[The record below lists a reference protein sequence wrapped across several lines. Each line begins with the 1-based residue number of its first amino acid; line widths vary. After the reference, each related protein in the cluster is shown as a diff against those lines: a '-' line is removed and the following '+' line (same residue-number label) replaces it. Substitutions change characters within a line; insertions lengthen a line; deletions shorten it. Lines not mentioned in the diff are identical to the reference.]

1 MFSGI
6 IAEVGTV
13 KAFERNGEA
22 ALLTVEASPAFSDV
36 ALGESIA
43 VNGVCLTVVDHR
55 ESTFTLDISPE
66 TLRATN
72 LGELRPGDGVN
83 LERALCLSDRI
94 GGHLVS
100 GHVDGVGCIIG
111 KRPEANALHY
121 DIQVSKSLLR
131 YIVPKGSIAVDGISL
146 TVVACRPDGFQVT
159 IIPHT
164 AAVTTIGHKALGAT
178 VNLEVDMLGKYV
190 ERVLQARLEG
200 ADTGDLHAASG
211 RQDRAAGEGER
222 AGVVHGIQ

>member
-6 IAEVGTV
+6 VAEVGTV
-13 KAFERNGEA
+13 KAFEERREA
-22 ALLTVEASPAFSDV
+22 ASLTIEASPLLSDV
-36 ALGESIA
+36 AVGESIA

-55 ESTFTLDISPE
+55 ESAFVLDVSPE

-83 LERALCLSDRI
+83 LERSLCLSDRI

-100 GHVDGVGCIIG
+100 GHVDGVGRITA

-121 DIQVSKSLLR
+121 DLQVPNDLMR

-146 TVVACRPDGFQVT
+146 TVVACLPAGFRVT

-164 AAVTTIGHKALGAT
+164 AAVTTIGRKAPGAT
-178 VNLEVDMLGKYV
+178 VNLECDMLGKYV
-190 ERVLQARLEG
+190 ERALQARLEG
-200 ADTGDLHAASG
+200 AGASELEVELWS
-211 RQDRAAGEGER
+211 RHRIAE
-222 AGVVHGIQ
+222 

>member
-6 IAEVGTV
+6 VAEVGTV
-13 KAFERNGEA
+13 KAVEGNREA
-22 ALLTVEASPAFSDV
+22 ASLTIEASPALSDV
-36 ALGESIA
+36 AMGESIA
-43 VNGVCLTVVDHR
+43 VNGVCLTVVNHR
-55 ESTFTLDISPE
+55 ESTFVLDISPE
-66 TLRATN
+66 TLRVTN

-83 LERALCLSDRI
+83 LERSLCLNDRI

-100 GHVDGVGCIIG
+100 GHVDGVGRIID

-121 DIQVSKSLLR
+121 DMQVPKDLMR

-164 AAVTTIGHKALGAT
+164 AAVTTIGRKALGAT
-178 VNLEVDMLGKYV
+178 VNLECDMLGKYV
-190 ERVLQARLEG
+190 ERALQARLGGEG
-200 ADTGDLHAASG
+200 AE
-211 RQDRAAGEGER
+211 AGELQVSLWR
-222 AGVVHGIQ
+222 RHGIAE

>member
-13 KAFERNGEA
+13 KTLDGSAEA
-22 ALLTVEASPAFSDV
+22 ASLTVESSRSFSDV
-36 ALGESIA
+36 VIGESIA
-43 VNGVCLTVVDHR
+43 VNGVCLTVVQRHERMFVVDV
-55 ESTFTLDISPE
+55 SPQ

-83 LERALCLSDRI
+83 LERSLSLTDRL

-100 GHVDGVGCIIG
+100 GHVDGVGTIIDQCS
-111 KRPEANALHY
+111 EANALHY
-121 DIQVSKSLLR
+121 DIQVPEGLIR
-131 YIVPKGSIAVDGISL
+131 YMVPKGSIAVDGISL
-146 TVVACRPDGFQVT
+146 TIVACRPAGFQVT

-164 AAVTTIGHKALGAT
+164 AAVTTIGRKSIGAT
-178 VNLEVDMLGKYV
+178 VNLECDMIGKYV

-200 ADTGDLHAASG
+200 VD
-211 RQDRAAGEGER
+211 AGEATLALLRRDRCAE
-222 AGVVHGIQ
+222 

>member
-6 IAEVGTV
+6 VAAVGTV
-13 KAFERNGEA
+13 KAFEGHGEA
-22 ALLTVEASPAFSDV
+22 ASLSVEASPAFSDMAV
-36 ALGESIA
+36 GESIA

-55 ESTFTLDISPE
+55 ERTFALDVSPE

-72 LGELRPGDGVN
+72 LGNLRPGDRVN
-83 LERALCLSDRI
+83 LERSLCLNDRI

-100 GHVDGVGCIIG
+100 GHVDGVGSIIG
-111 KRPEANALHY
+111 KRPEANALHFE
-121 DIQVSKSLLR
+121 IQVPRDLMR

-164 AAVTTIGHKALGAT
+164 AAVTTIGHKALGTT
-178 VNLEVDMLGKYV
+178 VNLEVDMIGKYV
-190 ERVLQARLEG
+190 ERALQARLEG
-200 ADTGDLHAASG
+200 ADMGDLQEALWH
-211 RQDRAAGEGER
+211 QNRATE
-222 AGVVHGIQ
+222 

>member
-13 KAFERNGEA
+13 KAVEGGGEA
-22 ALLTVEASPAFSDV
+22 ASLRIEASPAFADV
-36 ALGESIA
+36 AIGESIA

-55 ESTFTLDISPE
+55 ASTFTLDISPE

-72 LGELRPGDGVN
+72 LGELRPGHGVN
-83 LERALCLSDRI
+83 LERALCLKDRI

-100 GHVDGVGCIIG
+100 GHVDGVGSIIG

-121 DIQVSKSLLR
+121 DIQVSKDLMR
-131 YIVPKGSIAVDGISL
+131 YIVPKGSIAIDGISL
-146 TVVACRPDGFQVT
+146 TVVTCRPDGFRVT

-164 AAVTTIGHKALGAT
+164 AVVTTIGRKALGAT

-190 ERVLQARLEG
+190 ERALQARLEG
-200 ADTGDLHAASG
+200 ADTGDLLAALWP
-211 RQDRAAGEGER
+211 RDRAAGEGEGTG
-222 AGVVHGIQ
+222 AVHGIQ

>member
-6 IAEVGTV
+6 VAAIGTV
-13 KAFERNGEA
+13 KAFEGNEEA
-22 ALLTVEASPAFSDV
+22 ASLCIEVSPAFTDI

-43 VNGVCLTVVDHR
+43 VNGICLTVVHHR
-55 ESTFTLDISPE
+55 GSTFGVDVSPE

-83 LERALCLSDRI
+83 LERSLRLNDRI

-100 GHVDGVGCIIG
+100 GHVDGVGRIIN
-111 KRPEANALHY
+111 KHAEANALHY
-121 DIQVSKSLLR
+121 DMQVPKSLMR
-131 YIVPKGSIAVDGISL
+131 YIVPKGSVAVDGISL

-164 AAVTTIGHKALGAT
+164 AAATTIGRKGLGAT
-178 VNLEVDMLGKYV
+178 VNLECDMIGKYV
-190 ERVLQARLEG
+190 ERALHARLEG
-200 ADTGDLHAASG
+200 EGAEASELLAALLRRHES
-211 RQDRAAGEGER
+211 AE
-222 AGVVHGIQ
+222 

>member
-6 IAEVGTV
+6 VAEVGTV
-13 KAFERNGEA
+13 RALEGSGEA
-22 ALLTVEASPAFSDV
+22 ASLTLDASRSFTDV
-36 ALGESIA
+36 VIGESIA
-43 VNGVCLTVVDHR
+43 VNGVCLTIVHR
-55 ESTFTLDISPE
+55 HESTFAVDVSPE

-72 LGELRPGDGVN
+72 LGELQPGDGVN
-83 LERALCLSDRI
+83 LERSLCLNDRI

-100 GHVDGVGCIIG
+100 GHVDGVGTIID

-121 DIQVSKSLLR
+121 AIQVPKDLMR

-146 TVVACRPDGFQVT
+146 TIVACRPDGFQVT

-164 AAVTTIGHKALGAT
+164 AAVTTIGCKGIGAT
-178 VNLEVDMLGKYV
+178 VNLECDMIGKYV

-200 ADTGDLHAASG
+200 EGVE
-211 RQDRAAGEGER
+211 AGELPLAMLRRYGFAE
-222 AGVVHGIQ
+222 

>member
-6 IAEVGTV
+6 VVEIGTV
-13 KAFERNGEA
+13 KALEATAEA
-22 ALLTVEASPAFSDV
+22 ASLTIEASPAFSDV
-36 ALGESIA
+36 AIGESIA
-43 VNGVCLTVVDHR
+43 VNGVCLTAVDHR
-55 ESTFTLDISPE
+55 SNMFVVDISPE

-83 LERALCLSDRI
+83 LERSLSLNDRI

-100 GHVDGVGCIIG
+100 GHVDGVGRIIA

-121 DIQVSKSLLR
+121 DMQVPKGLMR

-164 AAVTTIGHKALGAT
+164 AAVTTIGRKALGAT
-178 VNLEVDMLGKYV
+178 VNLECDMIGKYV
-190 ERVLQARLEG
+190 ERALEARLEG
-200 ADTGDLHAASG
+200 
-211 RQDRAAGEGER
+211 EGAETAEQLGALWR
-222 AGVVHGIQ
+222 RHGIAE

>member
-13 KAFERNGEA
+13 HAFEGTREA
-22 ALLTVEASPAFSDV
+22 ASLSIEASPAFTDV
-36 ALGESIA
+36 AVGESIA

-55 ESTFTLDISPE
+55 GSTFALDISPE

-72 LGELRPGDGVN
+72 LGELQPGDSVN
-83 LERALCLSDRI
+83 LERSLCLNDRI

-100 GHVDGVGCIIG
+100 GHVDAVGTIID
-111 KRPEANALHY
+111 KRSEANALNIDVQAPKH
-121 DIQVSKSLLR
+121 LMR
-131 YIVPKGSIAVDGISL
+131 YIVPKGSITLDGISL

-164 AAVTTIGHKALGAT
+164 AAVTTIGRKALGAA
-178 VNLEVDMLGKYV
+178 VNLECDMIGKYV
-190 ERVLQARLEG
+190 ERALHARLEG
-200 ADTGDLHAASG
+200 EGAE
-211 RQDRAAGEGER
+211 AGEVQVAWWHR
-222 AGVVHGIQ
+222 HGITE

>member
-6 IAEVGTV
+6 VAEVGTV
-13 KAFERNGEA
+13 TAYTGNTEA
-22 ALLTVEASPAFSDV
+22 ASLAIEASPAFTDV
-36 ALGESIA
+36 AIGESIA
-43 VNGVCLTVVDHR
+43 VNGVCLTVVEHED
-55 ESTFTLDISPE
+55 STFVLDVSPE

-83 LERALCLSDRI
+83 LERSLCLNDRL

-100 GHVDGVGCIIG
+100 GHVDGVGRIID

-121 DIQVSKSLLR
+121 DIQVPMDLMR

-164 AAVTTIGHKALGAT
+164 AAVTTMGNKSAGAT
-178 VNLEVDMLGKYV
+178 VNLECDMIGKYV
-190 ERVLQARLEG
+190 ERALQARLEG
-200 ADTGDLHAASG
+200 EAADTGELQAALW
-211 RQDRAAGEGER
+211 RR
-222 AGVVHGIQ
+222 HGIAE

>member
-6 IAEVGTV
+6 VAEVGTV
-13 KAFERNGEA
+13 KAFEEHRA
-22 ALLTVEASPAFSDV
+22 AASLRIEASPVFSDV
-36 ALGESIA
+36 AVGESIA
-43 VNGVCLTVVDHR
+43 VNGVCLTVVDQR
-55 ESTFTLDISPE
+55 ESTFVLDVSPE

-83 LERALCLSDRI
+83 LERSLCLSDRI

-100 GHVDGVGCIIG
+100 GHVDGVGRITD

-121 DIQVSKSLLR
+121 DMQVPKDLMR

-146 TVVACRPDGFQVT
+146 TVVACLPDGFRVT

-164 AAVTTIGHKALGAT
+164 AAVTTIGRKALGAT
-178 VNLEVDMLGKYV
+178 VNLECDMLGKYV
-190 ERVLQARLEG
+190 ERALQARLEG
-200 ADTGDLHAASG
+200 AGAETSEL
-211 RQDRAAGEGER
+211 QVEL
-222 AGVVHGIQ
+222 

>member
-6 IAEVGTV
+6 VAEVGTV
-13 KAFERNGEA
+13 KAFEENREA
-22 ALLTVEASPAFSDV
+22 ASLTIEASPAFRDV

-43 VNGVCLTVVDHR
+43 VNGVCLTVVDYR
-55 ESTFTLDISPE
+55 ESTFVLDVSPE

-72 LGELRPGDGVN
+72 LGELRAGDGVN
-83 LERALCLSDRI
+83 LERSLCLNDRI

-100 GHVDGVGCIIG
+100 GHVDGVGRITD

-121 DIQVSKSLLR
+121 DMQVPKDLMR

-164 AAVTTIGHKALGAT
+164 AAVTTIGRKALGAT
-178 VNLEVDMLGKYV
+178 VNLECDMIGKYV
-190 ERVLQARLEG
+190 ERALQARLEG
-200 ADTGDLHAASG
+200 EGAQASDLRVAL
-211 RQDRAAGEGER
+211 
-222 AGVVHGIQ
+222 